1 MAFKYIL
8 LVVSVMEHFDRYL
21 ENYAELAVKI
31 GVNIQKGQT
40 LVINSPIEAAP
51 FVRLAAKKAYEAG
64 ALNVHVEW
72 SDDQMTLVKY
82 RHAPEEAFTLFP
94 TWRVKGFVELAKQ
107 GAAFLHVK
115 VTDPDLLAGIDP
127 ERIRVANKTAL
138 EANTEFQPYT
148 RENHNAWNIVAVP
161 TPAWAAKIFP
171 GKTPDEAVELLWEQ
185 IFKLTRADKA
195 DPLTAWQEH
204 LLTLQSKQAV
214 LNGKHYAK
222 LHYKGPGTDLTIG
235 LPDKHQWVCAG
246 EKTQKGTP
254 FVANIPTEEVF
265 TSPHRSMAEGY
276 VTSTKPLNYGGNLI
290 EHFTL
295 TFKEGAVVDVK
306 AETGEE
312 VLRNLLQTDEGASR
326 LGEVALVPHRSPI
339 SDSNLV
345 FYSTLYDENASC
357 HLAVGS
363 SFPFCMKDGAAMS
376 AEERLQ
382 NGLNKSMTH
391 VDFMIGSAELDIDG
405 ELADGTR
412 EAIFR
417 QGNWV
422 I

>member
-1 MAFKYIL
+1 MDN
-8 LVVSVMEHFDRYL
+8 FDRNL

-31 GVNIQKGQT
+31 GVNIKKGQT

-72 SDDQMTLVKY
+72 SDDQTALMKY
-82 RHAPEEAFTLFP
+82 RYAPDEAFTLFP

-107 GAAFLHVK
+107 DAAFLYVK
-115 VTDPDLLAGIDP
+115 VTDPDLLQGIDP
-127 ERIRVANKTAL
+127 ERIRVANKTSL
-138 EANTEFQPYT
+138 EANAEFQPFT
-148 RENHNAWNIVAVP
+148 RENHNAWTIVAVP

-171 GKTPDEAVELLWEQ
+171 GKAPDDAVELLWEQ
-185 IFKLTRADKA
+185 IFKLTRSDKA
-195 DPLTAWQEH
+195 DPIAAWKEH
-204 LLTLQSKQAV
+204 LGTLQSKQTL
-214 LNGKHYAK
+214 LNEKHYTK
-222 LHYKGPGTDLTIG
+222 LHYKGPGTDLTLE
-235 LPDKHQWVCAG
+235 LPELHQWVCAG
-246 EKTQKGTP
+246 EETQKGRA

-265 TSPHRSMAEGY
+265 TSPHRNGTNGY

-290 EHFTL
+290 NNFTL
-295 TFKEGAVVDVK
+295 TFKDGAVVDVK
-306 AETGEE
+306 AEQGEE
-312 VLRNLLQTDEGASR
+312 VLRNMLKTDEGASR
-326 LGEVALVPHRSPI
+326 LGEVALVPHQSPI
-339 SDSNLV
+339 SNSNLV

-363 SFPFCMKDGAAMS
+363 AFPFCMKGGASMS
-376 AEERLQ
+376 EEERKQ

-391 VDFMIGSAELDIDG
+391 VDFMIGSADLDIDG
-405 ELADGTR
+405 ELSDGTR

-417 QGNWV
+417 KGNWV